1 MRAHMIKWCMP
12 IPLSP
17 SPQTLT
23 AALAVIKRDWTDE
36 YNDFTNGDC
45 HTLAVALY
53 QAMGYQGKLCACL
66 RETFDENALPFST
79 GYSHMVYEAPDGLL
93 WDINGMN
100 ADVRW
105 EDDLALP
112 EEPDEDGLVHTLR
125 WVDVPYDTYQ
135 VWLQDH
141 YGAIDNGLTDKLT
154 VALRQELQTDVLSC
168 VPEM

>member
-1 MRAHMIKWCMP
+1 M
-12 IPLSP
+12 LSP
-17 SPQTLT
+17 SLENLT
-23 AALAVIKRDWTDE
+23 AALIHIKADWTTE

-66 RETFDENALPFST
+66 RETFDDNGLPFST

-93 WDINGMN
+93 WDINGPH

-105 EDDLALP
+105 EEELNFS

-125 WVDVPYDTYQ
+125 WEEVPYDTYQ

-154 VALRQELQTDVLSC
+154 QALRAILGTKRTSLDAEPTLSL
-168 VPEM
+168 